1 MTWQLLHLT
10 LKIDSNIHFTHKNV
24 IFKHESTKQNNSLRY
39 MYIFTQPGIQNLWN
53 LYFFFFLKKRFISR
67 FVSYMIHKFMESQQF
82 GKLHS
87 KESQTFSYM
96 EVLMCSCLLRYYYCI
111 HVT

>member
-53 LYFFFFLKKRFISR
+53 LYFFFFFKKKI
-67 FVSYMIHKFMESQQF
+67 YQQICQLYDPQVY
-82 GKLHS
+82 GI
-87 KESQTFSYM
+87 TA
-96 EVLMCSCLLRYYYCI
+96 VW
-111 HVT
+111 